1 MTASS
6 LLVAIALTQTA
17 APVPPGAPPPGQAPQ
32 PPAQAAPA
40 QPVLTLQQALA
51 EGRRQNLDIQQA
63 EAKLQQARQLSW
75 KAWSYYLP
83 QISAGGSF
91 THNSLESLF
100 PYPLGY
106 NVVDTGTVGPPP
118 VQVQGAPTTYVTG
131 DPTGV
136 LSITMQPLNQWAA
149 QAQVTQAVIAPA
161 LWPAI
166 QNAYTAERVAELNT
180 ENARREVLYG
190 IAQVYYGAAG
200 LKQAVEVT
208 ERQLTITRERE
219 RDARVRYQ
227 AGTTPKVALLRAEI
241 DRAQAEQDLIRARNN
256 FASAKIALATLLD
269 HRDDFDVEIPPSPK
283 APAGAEPDLEE
294 EALRD
299 RPDVQAA
306 AKAMELA
313 EGQRTGIYYQYA
325 PSIGAFARGQ
335 WVNFTGFVGKEWTW
349 AVGFALTWNLFDG
362 GLREADLREAQARV
376 VEASAAS
383 RSAQNKAV
391 EEVRQSRLDLESAL
405 ANKAKAV
412 ERVTLAREN
421 QQITALSYRAGAATY
436 LETTDAVES
445 LRQAELN
452 LVAETLNADLAA
464 VRLLKAV
471 GAFKE
476 AYQ

>member
-17 APVPPGAPPPGQAPQ
+17 PPVTPGAPPAPEQAPQ
-32 PPAQAAPA
+32 PPAPPAPGL
-40 QPVLTLQQALA
+40 PVLTLQQALA
-51 EGRRQNLDIQQA
+51 EGRRQNLDVQQA

-83 QISAGGSF
+83 QVSAGGSF
-91 THNSLESLF
+91 THNSLESIF
-100 PYPLGY
+100 PFPVGY
-106 NVVDTGTVGPPP
+106 EIVNTGTPPGLP
-118 VQVQGAPTTYVTG
+118 PTYATG
-131 DPTGV
+131 NAQTVDIV
-136 LSITMQPLNQWAA
+136 MQPLNQYAA
-149 QAQVTQAVIAPA
+149 QGQVTQAVIAPA

-166 QNAYTAERVAELNT
+166 QNAYTAEKVAELNT

-208 ERQLTITRERE
+208 ERQLAITRERE

-269 HRDDFDVEIPPSPK
+269 RRDDFDVEIPPSPK
-283 APAGAEPDLEE
+283 APAGTVPDLQE

-335 WVNFTGFVGKEWTW
+335 WVNFTGFAGKEWTW
-349 AVGFALTWNLFDG
+349 AVGLALTWNLFDG

-391 EEVRQSRLDLESAL
+391 EEVRQARLDLESAL

>member
-1 MTASS
+1 MIASS
-6 LLVAIALTQTA
+6 LFVALALTQTG
-17 APVPPGAPPPGQAPQ
+17 APVPPGAPPAPS
-32 PPAQAAPA
+32 PAAPA
-40 QPVLTLQQALA
+40 SAPAAGPPLLTLQQALA

-83 QISAGGSF
+83 QISAGGNL
-91 THNSLESLF
+91 THNSLESVF
-100 PYPLGY
+100 AYPLGY
-106 NVVDTGTVGPPP
+106 QVVNTAPPGQP
-118 VQVQGAPTTYVTG
+118 PSYVTGAPTQTVNI
-131 DPTGV
+131 V
-136 LSITMQPLNQWAA
+136 FQPLNQVAL
-149 QAQVTQAVIAPA
+149 QGQITQALIAPA

-166 QNAYTAERVAELNT
+166 SNAYTAEKVAALNT

-208 ERQLTITRERE
+208 ERQLALTRERE
-219 RDARVRYQ
+219 RDARVRFQ

-241 DRAQAEQDLIRARNN
+241 DRAQAEQDLLRSRNN
-256 FASAKIALATLLD
+256 FASSKIALATLLD
-269 HRDDFDVEIPPSPK
+269 RRDDFDVEIPPSPK
-283 APAGAEPDLEE
+283 APPGELPTLEE
-294 EALRD
+294 EALRE

-306 AKAMELA
+306 ATDLELA
-313 EGQRTGIYYQYA
+313 EGLKDGIYYQYA
-325 PSIGAFARGQ
+325 PSIGAFARGN
-335 WVNFTGFVGKEWTW
+335 WANFSGLAGQEWTW
-349 AVGFALTWNLFDG
+349 AVGLALTWNLFDG
-362 GLREADLREAQARV
+362 GLREANLREAQARV
-376 VEASAAS
+376 VDASAAS
-383 RSAQNKAV
+383 RSAQNRAV
-391 EEVRQSRLDLESAL
+391 EEVRQSRLDLDSAL

-421 QQITALSYRAGAATY
+421 QQITALSYKAGAATY